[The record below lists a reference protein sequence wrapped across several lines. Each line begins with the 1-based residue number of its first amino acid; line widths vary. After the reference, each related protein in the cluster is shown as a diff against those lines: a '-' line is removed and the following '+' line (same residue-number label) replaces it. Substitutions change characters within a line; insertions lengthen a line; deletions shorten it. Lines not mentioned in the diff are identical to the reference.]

1 MRHSLLVAKPR
12 RSPGLRCCLSSPH
25 DHDHRTRTTTRR
37 QFIKPTRP
45 ASLTDPI
52 RTGLHRKYEDPFSVL
67 KTAPR
72 DNPAVWGYYGGV
84 RKLDLKLGVIGPLR
98 RKGEEV
104 LRGEKET
111 KGADEEHEIWRR
123 GLEGLLVGGGGRWR
137 ITEDGTGLE
146 RYFEFR
152 SFAKA
157 WGFMGAVAGECK
169 ARRHHPEWSNTF
181 RTVFIRW
188 RTHEPENHISML
200 DIELAGFCDE
210 QARFFGEV
218 MPGGGNRKPE
228 ERTGTASASP
238 IPDGKIV
245 SGSGASSTAATP
257 EVTKAV
263 AIPTELGTT
272 INNTTIEK
280 QSHEGQQIAPVE
292 ATEQSPP
299 ETSNDAENTPNRID
313 HQPKVPTTPDEQVV
327 ADPPEE
333 KSSPEP
339 PSQQTNPSQQP
350 PSDEQAAINPPK
362 EDSFPQPPPSE
373 QSDHPRQ
380 PDHHPPKDNTSTAR
394 PLEEILKLDWQCLE
408 ETVARIRGK
417 PCTLE
422 EVREAARVFDELAA
436 RHQSGEYRFT
446 RELSQERVKIEEEI
460 TDRLKFFRRANHE
473 WRQAKKMERRL
484 VEERGNG
491 LQKPPVLPNGT
502 TGEAVQSQLA
512 EARAEEGEKKKPS
525 SELREPRKAE
535 AELKSQAAEAEAPE
549 KEVDRLVLKSQNLRK
564 SEAKPEQES
573 DDVAVVD
580 KKKPPD
586 RIPWFQTILRQ
597 YRQP

>member
-1 MRHSLLVAKPR
+1 
-12 RSPGLRCCLSSPH
+12 
-25 DHDHRTRTTTRR
+25 
-37 QFIKPTRP
+37 
-45 ASLTDPI
+45 
-52 RTGLHRKYEDPFSVL
+52 
-67 KTAPR
+67 
-72 DNPAVWGYYGGV
+72 
-84 RKLDLKLGVIGPLR
+84 
-98 RKGEEV
+98 
-104 LRGEKET
+104 
-111 KGADEEHEIWRR
+111 
-123 GLEGLLVGGGGRWR
+123 
-137 ITEDGTGLE
+137 
-146 RYFEFR
+146 
-152 SFAKA
+152 
-157 WGFMGAVAGECK
+157 MGAVAGSV
-169 ARRHHPEWSNTF
+169 RLGGIIRSG
-181 RTVFIRW
+181 RMTVFIRW

-210 QARFFGEV
+210 QARFF
-218 MPGGGNRKPE
+218 E
-228 ERTGTASASP
+228 ERTGTSSASP

-263 AIPTELGTT
+263 AIPTEFGTT
-272 INNTTIEK
+272 INNTTTEK

-292 ATEQSPP
+292 ATEQSLP

-313 HQPKVPTTPDEQVV
+313 HQPEVPTTPDEQVV
-327 ADPPEE
+327 TDPPEE